1 MVTPKNGEQ
10 GGLRPPCSPFFE
22 IFPFNYVT
30 PNIINRMAERKLYKL
45 TGVDGKIYLSETKGA
60 FGGHRG
66 TRGYGR
72 MDCRA
77 ALRAIAR
84 GGYKQNRVFFAD
96 EATAIA
102 AGYRPCAVCL
112 TEGYALWKRACT
124 LAGIPP
130 TVQSRN
136 RRQPAL
142 DIYRDLL
149 RLEVKASE

>member
-1 MVTPKNGEQ
+1 
-10 GGLRPPCSPFFE
+10 
-22 IFPFNYVT
+22 
-30 PNIINRMAERKLYKL
+30 MAVRKQYKL
-45 TGVDGKIYLSETKGA
+45 TGADGKIYLSETMGA

-84 GGYKQNRVFFAD
+84 GGYVQHRVFFAD
-96 EATAIA
+96 ETTAIA

-112 TEGYALWKRACT
+112 PERYVLWKRACA
-124 LAGIPP
+124 LAGISP
-130 TVQSRN
+130 TVQSRF
-136 RRQPAL
+136 RRQPAM

-149 RLEVKASE
+149 RLEIKALE